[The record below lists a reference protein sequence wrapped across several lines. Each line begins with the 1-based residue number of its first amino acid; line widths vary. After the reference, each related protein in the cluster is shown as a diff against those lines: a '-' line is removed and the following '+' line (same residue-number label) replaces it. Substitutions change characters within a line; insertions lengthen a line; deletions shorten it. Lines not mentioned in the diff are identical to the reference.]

1 MNSFIGN
8 SMPIEKFCEKLKAE
22 GKSVSAKKFNK
33 MEPSVYKEF
42 KALVQKINDKR
53 GGGKKQWKK
62 LMRVE

>member
-33 MEPSVYKEF
+33 MEPSVYK
-42 KALVQKINDKR
+42 
-53 GGGKKQWKK
+53 
-62 LMRVE
+62 